1 MVDPARS
8 RLSRWMQRL
17 LHPGDAPGPAPT
29 PGGPGVPLLALE
41 PGQEGQVL
49 ALDEAWS
56 ARWEHLSQFG
66 LTPGMTIRLMQK
78 RPVPIVQVGGT
89 ELALDL
95 PVAQAIYITREAP
108 EVPIGCP

>member
-17 LHPGDAPGPAPT
+17 LHPGGVPGPAPT

-49 ALDEAWS
+49 SMDDDRSERL
-56 ARWEHLSQFG
+56 EHLGQFG
-66 LTPGMTIRLMQK
+66 LTPGATIRLVQK
-78 RPVPIVQVGGT
+78 RPVPVVQVGCT
-89 ELALDL
+89 DLALDL
-95 PVAQAIYITREAP
+95 PVAQAIYIDRP
-108 EVPIGCP
+108 SPRP